1 MPEELPGLSKAEY
14 EIMKVVWDTQGLTTG
29 DILKA
34 INIARE
40 EPVKRATIQVQLRRL
55 VSKGWLKTKKQ
66 GNAFLY
72 LSTLKKEKGFL
83 DIAVDI
89 KERVFEGSVTN
100 FMRCLFENDKLSKD
114 EIKDLKKLL
123 SETDDE

>member
-40 EPVKRATIQVQLRRL
+40 EPVSVA
-55 VSKGWLKTKKQ
+55 
-66 GNAFLY
+66 AFL
-72 LSTLKKEKGFL
+72 
-83 DIAVDI
+83 
-89 KERVFEGSVTN
+89 
-100 FMRCLFENDKLSKD
+100 ENCFVRSKF
-114 EIKDLKKLL
+114 
-123 SETDDE
+123 